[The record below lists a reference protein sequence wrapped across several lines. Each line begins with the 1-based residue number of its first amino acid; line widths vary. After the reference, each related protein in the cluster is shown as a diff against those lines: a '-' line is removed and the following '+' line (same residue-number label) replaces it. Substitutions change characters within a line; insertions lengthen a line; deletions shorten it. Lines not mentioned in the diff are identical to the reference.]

1 MIDRAIL
8 LAGGNG
14 HRLKPLT
21 KIINK
26 HLVNIFDKPMIY
38 YSLSI
43 LLLMKIKKILIIVNK
58 QDLNLFKKILGNGSH
73 LGIQIKYKIQSKADG
88 ISSGIFLGKSFVK
101 NKNFVSILGDNF
113 FYGYN
118 FSDIL
123 LNCLQKFKSGAKI
136 FIKNHQNTSQL
147 GVVEIKKGQIKKI
160 LEKPKNSKSKKI
172 ITGLYFFDKN
182 FFTYFKKIK
191 KSKRNEF
198 EIKDILDFYKKN
210 KQLTYLD
217 LGVGTTWSDLGDLN
231 AIHNITRFIDQIYKI
246 QNLSIGFLEEI
257 AYKNKWISRKNLL
270 PLTKPNTFY
279 SRYVKEFLSR

>member
-8 LAGGNG
+8 LAGGSGN
-14 HRLKPLT
+14 RLKPLT

-58 QDLNLFKKILGNGSH
+58 KDLNLFKKILGNGSQ
-73 LGIQIKYKIQSKADG
+73 LGIEIKYKIQSKADG
-88 ISSGIFLGKSFVK
+88 ISSGIFLGKNFVK

-118 FSDIL
+118 LSEILINFS
-123 LNCLQKFKSGAKI
+123 QKFKSGAQI
-136 FIKNHQNTSQL
+136 FIKNYQNTSQL
-147 GVVEIKKGQIKKI
+147 GVVEIKKGKIKKI

-172 ITGLYFFDKN
+172 ITGIYFLDKN
-182 FFTYFKKIK
+182 FFSYFKNIKI
-191 KSKRNEF
+191 SPRNEF
-198 EIKDILDFYKKN
+198 EIKDILECYKKN
-210 KQLTYLD
+210 KQLNYVD
-217 LGVGTTWSDLGDLN
+217 LGIGTTWSDLGDLN
-231 AIHNITRFIDQIYKI
+231 SIHNITRFIDQIYNI
-246 QNLSIGFLEEI
+246 QHLSIGFLEEI
-257 AYKNKWISRKNLL
+257 AYKNKWISRKKLL
-270 PLTKPNTFY
+270 PLTKSNTFY